1 MCRAVLATFSVTGK
15 VKSGTGPV
23 ELTFECA
30 RGKFCHPV
38 DMVGDTL
45 EAQLGRRYAN
55 ANDKVA
61 ARAKADAKNGEF
73 EAEMEL
79 PKNLKPGKY
88 VLKAWN
94 GSTLGFFEIEIPE
107 K

>member
-1 MCRAVLATFSVTGK
+1 MQRGEFPPPRRIDPSLDRA
-15 VKSGTGPV
+15 
-23 ELTFECA
+23 
-30 RGKFCHPV
+30 
-38 DMVGDTL
+38 L
-45 EAQLGRRYAN
+45 EAICVKAMALRPEDRYAN